1 MDLIDHIKTE
11 FGKDKKSL
19 LFFVVSPSLLAAS
32 YLKSKKKTPEEV
44 RDFIIATNLQYFII
58 APLLAIVVGVGAI
71 FDIILIQW
79 LVAIGGLYAFS
90 RVNEIF
96 IAFVKDATSHLR
108 NEEHSSS
115 LKYHERI
122 PLAMKSYIEL
132 IVLYGVIAFT
142 LHFFFQAMSCGCNS
156 ASCSLNMWQAIY
168 YSGVTVT
175 TLGYGEITP
184 NSFCTQLMSIY
195 EVINGFSLIVVSFAV
210 YVSRSISGEE
220 FKKPLRVDNET
231 RGLVNLTVRFLIKLS
246 DFRKEK

>member
-1 MDLIDHIKTE
+1 MDLIEHIKTE
-11 FGKDKKSL
+11 YKKDKKSV
-19 LFFVVSPSLLAAS
+19 LFFLFSPSLLAAS
-32 YLKSKKKTPEEV
+32 YSKSKKQTKDEV
-44 RDFIIATNLQYFII
+44 RDFIIAKNWHYFLF
-58 APLLAIVVGVGAI
+58 APVLVLIVGVSSLFGI
-71 FDIILIQW
+71 SHW

-90 RVNEIF
+90 RVNEIY

-132 IVLYGVIAFT
+132 IVLYGVISFA
-142 LHFFFQAMSCGCNS
+142 LHFFYEVMNCGCGS
-156 ASCSLNMWQAIY
+156 GACSLNIWQAIY
-168 YSGVTVT
+168 YSGVTIT

-184 NSFCTQLMSIY
+184 NSISTQLMAIY

-220 FKKPLRVDNET
+220 FKKP
-231 RGLVNLTVRFLIKLS
+231 
-246 DFRKEK
+246 